1 MSNSSYTAKLKMML
15 ETLQNWNISSKKCS
29 YYTVYI
35 WRVESLHSER
45 QTFFSGMLH
54 CDQSK
59 KAWTATY
66 SKLPAIIINL
76 NGFLSH
82 EAVFCASVF
91 SNIVQGNPSMPISLG
106 MDNYIF
112 EGRWGWALFLCKNL
126 HISISD
132 CQDFFGLFQNIS
144 FQWFTFF
151 GNYPTP
157 PFPQKCKGPSL
168 RLLLWFYTMSDQ
180 KQYTISIPG
189 TTILISVSL

>member
-1 MSNSSYTAKLKMML
+1 MFITGLFFMSNSSYTAKLKMML

-35 WRVESLHSER
+35 WRVESLHSEC
-45 QTFFSGMLH
+45 QTFFSEMLH

-66 SKLPAIIINL
+66 IKLPAIIINL

-91 SNIVQGNPSMPISLG
+91 SNIVQGNSSMPISLG

-132 CQDFFGLFQNIS
+132 CQDFFWLVPKY
-144 FQWFTFF
+144 FF
-151 GNYPTP
+151 SVVHIFWQLPNSSL
-157 PFPQKCKGPSL
+157 PSK
-168 RLLLWFYTMSDQ
+168 M
-180 KQYTISIPG
+180 
-189 TTILISVSL
+189 